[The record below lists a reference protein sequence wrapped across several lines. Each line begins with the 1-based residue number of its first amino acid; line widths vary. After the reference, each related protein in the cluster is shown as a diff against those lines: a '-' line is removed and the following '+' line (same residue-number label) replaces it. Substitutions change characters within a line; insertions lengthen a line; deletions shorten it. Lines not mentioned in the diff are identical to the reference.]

1 MQMII
6 GGKKVSSS
14 DGKVSNVFN
23 PATQELLDTV
33 PVATEEDIERCLDIA
48 QDGKR
53 LWAGTPLVER
63 SKILLKYTSLLESHK
78 KELATLQSKDMGKP
92 FSQCIG
98 EVDTAIM
105 LFEGFVERA
114 KHLYGETVPES
125 QPGAEKDMLFT
136 RREPLGVI
144 ACILPFNFPTTL
156 FAHKVAPA
164 LVSGNAVVIKP
175 SSDNP
180 LVVIRLTELLL
191 EAGVPGSVAQ
201 VITGSGSMVGKILCS
216 STKVNAITL
225 TGSTEAGITVM
236 RDSADALHRVTLE
249 LGGNDPMVIFADGDL
264 ELAVN
269 EAYSGRIAN
278 AGQICCSPKRFIVQ
292 EPIAKDFVDKL
303 KAKFGK
309 IVKGDILDPRTE
321 LGCLINENAAKRVE
335 EQVKLTIQ
343 QGAKCVYGGKR
354 NGAFFEPTILVDVTP
369 DMDVAKDM
377 EIFGPV
383 FPIIAFKTEEEALT
397 IANNTKYGLC
407 AGVVTSDIN
416 KGIRFMSK
424 VEAGTVVINGNSRY
438 RHIDHRFGGYKMS
451 GIGREGI
458 PCTIEEMTQVKTYV
472 LKGILK

>member
-1 MQMII
+1 M
-6 GGKKVSSS
+6 
-14 DGKVSNVFN
+14 
-23 PATQELLDTV
+23 
-33 PVATEEDIERCLDIA
+33 
-48 QDGKR
+48 
-53 LWAGTPLVER
+53 
-63 SKILLKYTSLLESHK
+63 
-78 KELATLQSKDMGKP
+78 
-92 FSQCIG
+92 
-98 EVDTAIM
+98 
-105 LFEGFVERA
+105 
-114 KHLYGETVPES
+114 
-125 QPGAEKDMLFT
+125 
-136 RREPLGVI
+136 
-144 ACILPFNFPTTL
+144 
-156 FAHKVAPA
+156 
-164 LVSGNAVVIKP
+164 VSGNAVVIKP

-292 EPIAKDFVDKL
+292 EPIAKDFVNKL

-321 LGCLINENAAKRVE
+321 LGCLINENAAKRIE

-343 QGAKCVYGGKR
+343 QGAKCVCGGKR

-407 AGVVTSDIN
+407 AGGDL
-416 KGIRFMSK
+416 
-424 VEAGTVVINGNSRY
+424 RY
-438 RHIDHRFGGYKMS
+438 QQGY
-451 GIGREGI
+451 
-458 PCTIEEMTQVKTYV
+458 
-472 LKGILK
+472 